1 MEISCGRSTGGG
13 LNGWFNIKC
22 FPHTINSFIFCLH
35 TVQGTDLHEHSHPFP
50 SGKWEIHAALD
61 TWRDELS
68 SFCWDWV
75 RKSFFLVWIP
85 PSLGCVEGSGTEP
98 CVFALVPALCSSS
111 TGSFLLI
118 KSCISQLS
126 PGKSAANK
134 DEEIIRLFLPRLCS
148 LGIALLW
155 DPFVF
160 PTQFQALVIYIGFK
174 SILHRWKLYCP
185 KFIQQSRLSLA
196 LEWRFLVRKKQLNQL
211 FFGQMCYTHRDSP

>member
-1 MEISCGRSTGGG
+1 MFAHSARH
-13 LNGWFNIKC
+13 WPARA
-22 FPHTINSFIFCLH
+22 FP
-35 TVQGTDLHEHSHPFP
+35 PFSLWKMGNP
-50 SGKWEIHAALD
+50 H
-61 TWRDELS
+61 
-68 SFCWDWV
+68 
-75 RKSFFLVWIP
+75 
-85 PSLGCVEGSGTEP
+85 SLGHLEGWIEQFLLGLSQEKLFFGVNSSQSGLCGGEWNR
-98 CVFALVPALCSSS
+98 ALRVCSCPSPAPPDVS